1 MAVDPRHLT
10 FGVEEEFLLIDAA
23 TGTAAEQVETLIPH
37 LSPDIRRRSQH
48 EYHLD
53 QLEMVTGICDE
64 LKELHRQLLDARIGA
79 ADVAAK
85 MGVRLVSVGA
95 SPTAL
100 GPVAITPNPR
110 YLAIDE
116 RFGPVA
122 PVSCCGCHVHVGV
135 DHRDTAVQACNHLRP
150 WLPLVQALCAN
161 SPLSAGHDTGYASW
175 RSMVFGQWPST
186 GLTPWCESEAEYL
199 GLLDRLIDA
208 GMMMDLAMAY
218 WYARPSLSYPTV
230 EVRIG
235 DACATAAEAALAAAV
250 VRGLVSVVLEDI
262 AAGIRPERVPT
273 EVLNAAHWRAAHE
286 GMSGT
291 LLDAR
296 TGHTRPAWEL
306 IDDLMVKIG
315 DALDYHGDRDYVE
328 RGLRRIRIH
337 GTGADRQRRVF
348 QAAGTVDAV
357 LDYLAAETTSAVY

>member
-1 MAVDPRHLT
+1 MSGDARHLT
-10 FGVEEEFLLIDAA
+10 FGVEEEFLLLDAA
-23 TGTAAEQVETLIPH
+23 TGSAAEQVEAVIPR
-37 LSPDIRRRSQH
+37 LSDDIRRRSQH

-53 QLEMVTGICDE
+53 QLELITDICDD
-64 LKELHRQLLDARIGA
+64 LSELHRQLVQNRVGAAEVAAQMGIRVVSIGA
-79 ADVAAK
+79 A
-85 MGVRLVSVGA
+85 
-95 SPTAL
+95 PTAIS
-100 GPVAITPNPR
+100 PAAITPDPR

-116 RFGPVA
+116 HFGPVA

-135 DHRDTAVQACNHLRP
+135 ADRDTAVRVCNHLRP
-150 WLPLVQALCAN
+150 WLPVVQALCSN
-161 SPLSAGHDTGYASW
+161 SPLHAGIDTGYASW

-199 GLLDRLIDA
+199 GLLDRLIDS
-208 GMMMDLAMAY
+208 GMMLDVAMAY

-235 DACATAAEAALAAAV
+235 DACPTAAEAALAAGI
-250 VRGLVSVVLEDI
+250 VRGLV
-262 AAGIRPERVPT
+262 AAILDDLDAGTPPERVT
-273 EVLNAAHWRAAHE
+273 AEMLTAAHWRAAHE

-306 IDDLMVKIG
+306 ADDLMVKIS
-315 DALDYHGDRDYVE
+315 APLVRHGDLDIVQ
-328 RGLRRIRIH
+328 RGLKRIQEN

-348 QAAGTVDAV
+348 HDAGTVDAV
-357 LDYLAAETTSAVY
+357 LDYLAAETTSPAY

>member
-10 FGVEEEFLLIDAA
+10 LGVEEEFLLIDVA
-23 TGTAAEQVETLIPH
+23 TGTAAERAEALIPR
-37 LSPDIRRRSQH
+37 LGPEIRRRSQH

-53 QLEMVTGICDE
+53 QLELVTDICVD
-64 LKELHRQLLDARIGA
+64 LDDLHRQLVDARIGA
-79 ADVAAK
+79 AAVAEK
-85 MGVRLVSVGA
+85 MGVRLISIGA
-95 SPTAL
+95 APSARRPA
-100 GPVAITPNPR
+100 AITPDPR

-135 DHRDTAVQACNHLRP
+135 GDRDTAVKVCNHLRP
-150 WLPLVQALCAN
+150 WLPVVQALCTN
-161 SPLSAGHDTGYASW
+161 SPLHRGHDTGYASW

-186 GLTPWCESEAEYL
+186 GLTPWCESGAEYL
-199 GLLDRLIDA
+199 ALLDRLIES
-208 GMMMDLAMAY
+208 GMMMDTAMAY

-250 VRGLVSVVLEDI
+250 VRSLVSAILEDI
-262 AAGIRPERVPT
+262 AAGVAAVLVPT
-273 EVLNAAHWRAAHE
+273 EVVNAAHFRAAHE

-296 TGHTRPAWEL
+296 TGHTRPAWEM
-306 IDDLMVKIG
+306 IDVLLDKIG
-315 DALDYHGDRDYVE
+315 DALDRHGDRDAVE
-328 RGLRRIRIH
+328 RGLKRIRAN
-337 GTGADRQRRVF
+337 GTGADRQRRIF
-348 QAAGTVDAV
+348 RAAGTVDAV
-357 LDYLAAETTSAVY
+357 VDYLAAETTSTVY